1 MVSNGKPRPLSS
13 TYRESQV
20 LALIVV
26 LRQLSSLDSQE
37 TTKQQ
42 QSAVKSQQRVQES
55 WSTAVALVGD
65 ILRARFQIDNNVLQV
80 WEEDEPE
87 EHHGCLNADEDCNGL
102 EECSVTNLMY
112 VR

>member
-1 MVSNGKPRPLSS
+1 M
-13 TYRESQV
+13 

-37 TTKQQ
+37 TTEQQ
-42 QSAVKSQQRVQES
+42 QSAVESQQRIQES

-80 WEEDEPE
+80 WEKDEPE
-87 EHHGCLNADEDCNGL
+87 EHHGCFNADEDCYGL
-102 EECSVTNLMY
+102 EECSVTNLIY